1 MSITR
6 RGVLALPAVAAV
18 PGAISA
24 PAWAAAPVRIGYIE
38 PLTGNAA
45 SAGQSI
51 KQGIALA
58 LDIINTPHPDL
69 APLPLAAGAGLPRL
83 GGAPVDVVWADNQG
97 SPAVGQSDALRLIT
111 QDHVVALCGA
121 YQSNVTLTASAVA
134 ERYGVPFVT
143 GESVAANLTERGYK
157 WFFRTTPY
165 GPDFGKLYLDFLAD
179 VANTGMATG
188 KIAIVH
194 ENTDYG
200 TSVAG
205 SITAAAKARGQAIAQ
220 TISYSAN
227 GTDVS
232 PQVLALKN
240 GKPDVVIFVSYTS
253 DSILYMKTFHTLG
266 YRPPIVIGDDSGFS
280 DPAFAKAVGDL
291 AQGALNRSAF
301 VPGRPDSLTY
311 KVNALFKQKTGRDLD
326 DTTARSMEGF
336 FVLCDAIDRAG
347 STQPEAIRA
356 ALVATDLPAS
366 QLMIGYKGVKFDASG
381 QNTLAYSLMI
391 QLQGPGYVPV
401 WPLAEATAKLE
412 LPFKGWT

>member
-6 RGVLALPAVAAV
+6 RGVLAIPALAALPAGL
-18 PGAISA
+18 PMSA
-24 PAWAAAPVRIGYIE
+24 GAAAPVRIGYIE

-51 KQGIALA
+51 KQGVELA
-58 LDIINTPHPDL
+58 LDIINKPHPDL
-69 APLPLAAGAGLPRL
+69 APLPLAAGAGLTRL
-83 GGAPVDVVWADNQG
+83 GGAPVDVIWADNQG

-121 YQSNVTLTASAVA
+121 YQSSITLTASAVA
-134 ERYGVPFVT
+134 ERYGIPFLT

-157 WFFRTTPY
+157 WFFRTTPF
-165 GPDFGKLYLDFLAD
+165 GPDFGKLYLDFLAY
-179 VANTGMATG
+179 VAKTGRAAG
-188 KIAIVH
+188 KITIVH

-205 SITAAAKARGQAIAQ
+205 SIIEAAKARGQAIAQ
-220 TISYSAN
+220 TISYNAN

-240 GKPDVVIFVSYTS
+240 AKPDVVIFVSYTS

-266 YRPPIVIGDDSGFS
+266 YRPPIVIGDDAGFS
-280 DPAFAKAVGDL
+280 DPSFAKTVGNL
-291 AQGALNRSAF
+291 AQGALDRSAF
-301 VPGRPDSLTY
+301 VPGKPDSLSY

-336 FVLCDAIDRAG
+336 FVLCDAINRAG
-347 STQPEAIRA
+347 STQPDAIRT

-366 QLMIGYKGVKFDASG
+366 ELMIGYKGVKFDASG

-401 WPLAEATAKLE
+401 WPTEEATAKLE

>member
-6 RGVLALPAVAAV
+6 RGVLAIPALASLPAAMPVRA
-18 PGAISA
+18 
-24 PAWAAAPVRIGYIE
+24 AAAPPVKIGYIE

-51 KQGIALA
+51 KQGVELA
-58 LDIINTPHPDL
+58 LDIINTAHPDL
-69 APLPLAAGAGLPRL
+69 APLSLAATAGLPRL
-83 GGAPVDVVWADNQG
+83 GGAMVEVTWADNQG

-111 QDHVVALCGA
+111 QDRVAALCGA
-121 YQSNVTLTASAVA
+121 YQSSITLTASAVA
-134 ERYGVPFVT
+134 ERYGIPFLT

-157 WFFRTTPY
+157 WFFRTTPF
-165 GPDFGKLYLDFLAD
+165 GPDFGKLYLDFLAY
-179 VANTGMATG
+179 VASTGMATK

-205 SITAAAKARGQAIAQ
+205 SITDAAKARGQTIAQ
-220 TISYSAN
+220 TISYNAN

-240 GKPDVVIFVSYTS
+240 GNPDVVIFVSYTS

-266 YRPPIVIGDDSGFS
+266 YRPPIVIGDDAGFS
-280 DPAFAKAVGDL
+280 DPSFAKTVGNL
-291 AQGALNRSAF
+291 AQGALDRSAF
-301 VPGRPDSLTY
+301 VPGKPDSLTY

-336 FVLCDAIDRAG
+336 FVLCDAINRAG
-347 STQPEAIRA
+347 STKPDAIRE

-366 QLMIGYKGVKFDASG
+366 ELMIGYNGVKFNASG

-391 QLQGPGYVPV
+391 QLQGPAYVPV
-401 WPLAEATAKLE
+401 WPIEEATAKLE